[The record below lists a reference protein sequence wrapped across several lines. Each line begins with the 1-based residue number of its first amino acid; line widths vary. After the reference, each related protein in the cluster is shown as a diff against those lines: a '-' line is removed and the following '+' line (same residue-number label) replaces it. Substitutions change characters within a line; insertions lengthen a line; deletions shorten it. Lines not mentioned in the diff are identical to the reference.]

1 MPQGENYMPTTTSYL
16 SNRTGLLLVDPFGT
30 DIPAGSEGL
39 LIYCLYS
46 TILEVQSDVN
56 YI

>member
-16 SNRTGLLLVDPFGT
+16 SNRTGVLLVDPFGT

-46 TILEVQSDVN
+46 TIWEVQSDGN
-56 YI
+56 